1 MGNYVINEI
10 YSDGYERFAMI
21 EDVETNIK
29 VNVHFLEYDEYLE
42 SGEKSQKKKKGDT
55 LDGDISI
62 QLVTFSRKADEALIH
77 RQKIQKSSHIKAII
91 EVAQIIDSFSIY
103 ALSTISVHDI
113 LIEFENVVN
122 YRVGE
127 SFGYWFFRIERNILT
142 KIIC

>member
-1 MGNYVINEI
+1 MGSYVISEI

-21 EDVETNIK
+21 EDVKKNIK

-77 RQKIQKSSHIKAII
+77 RQKIQKSPHIEAII
-91 EVAQIIDSFSIY
+91 EVDQIIDEYSIY
-103 ALSTISVHDI
+103 ALSTISDRDI
-113 LIEFENVVN
+113 LIEFENAVS
-122 YRVGE
+122 YKVGE
-127 SFGYWFFRIERNILT
+127 RVLVIGSLELSETSKGR
-142 KIIC
+142 

>member
-1 MGNYVINEI
+1 MGSYVISEI

-21 EDVETNIK
+21 EDVEKNIK

-77 RQKIQKSSHIKAII
+77 RQKIQKSPHIEAII
-91 EVAQIIDSFSIY
+91 EVDQIIDEYSIY
-103 ALSTISVHDI
+103 ALSTISDRDI
-113 LIEFENVVN
+113 LIEFENAVS
-122 YRVGE
+122 YKVGE
-127 SFGYWFFRIERNILT
+127 RVLVIGSLELSETSKGR
-142 KIIC
+142 

>member
-1 MGNYVINEI
+1 MGSYVISEI

-21 EDVETNIK
+21 EDVEKNIK

-77 RQKIQKSSHIKAII
+77 RQKIQKSPHIEAII
-91 EVAQIIDSFSIY
+91 EVDQIIDEYSIY
-103 ALSTISVHDI
+103 ARSTISDCDI
-113 LIEFENVVN
+113 LIEFENAAS
-122 YRVGE
+122 YKVGE
-127 SFGYWFFRIERNILT
+127 RVLVIGSLELSETSKAR
-142 KIIC
+142 

>member
-1 MGNYVINEI
+1 MGSYVISEI

-21 EDVETNIK
+21 EDVKKNIK

-77 RQKIQKSSHIKAII
+77 RQKIQKSPHIEAII
-91 EVAQIIDSFSIY
+91 EVEQIIDEYSIY
-103 ALSTISVHDI
+103 ALSTISDRDI
-113 LIEFENVVN
+113 LIEFENAVS
-122 YRVGE
+122 YKVGE
-127 SFGYWFFRIERNILT
+127 RVLVIGSLELSETSKGR
-142 KIIC
+142 

>member
-1 MGNYVINEI
+1 MGSYVISEI

-21 EDVETNIK
+21 EDVKKNIK

-77 RQKIQKSSHIKAII
+77 RQKIQKSPHIEAII
-91 EVAQIIDSFSIY
+91 EVEQIIDEYSIY
-103 ALSTISVHDI
+103 ALSTISDRDI
-113 LIEFENVVN
+113 LIEFENAVS
-122 YRVGE
+122 YKVGE
-127 SFGYWFFRIERNILT
+127 RVLVIGSLELSETSKAR
-142 KIIC
+142 

>member
-1 MGNYVINEI
+1 MGSYVISEI

-21 EDVETNIK
+21 EDVEKNIK

-77 RQKIQKSSHIKAII
+77 RQKIQKSPHIEAII
-91 EVAQIIDSFSIY
+91 EVDQIIDEYSIY
-103 ALSTISVHDI
+103 ALSTISDRDI
-113 LIEFENVVN
+113 LIEFENAVSYKVGD
-122 YRVGE
+122 RVLVIGSLE
-127 SFGYWFFRIERNILT
+127 LSET
-142 KIIC
+142 S

>member
-1 MGNYVINEI
+1 MGSYVISEI

-21 EDVETNIK
+21 EDVEKNIK

-77 RQKIQKSSHIKAII
+77 RQKIQKSPHIEAII
-91 EVAQIIDSFSIY
+91 EVEQIIDEYSIY
-103 ALSTISVHDI
+103 ALSTISDRDI
-113 LIEFENVVN
+113 LIEFENAVS
-122 YRVGE
+122 YKVGE
-127 SFGYWFFRIERNILT
+127 RVLVIGSLELSETSKGR
-142 KIIC
+142 